1 MIPPFNESP
10 AQHYHEKFMPTF
22 TAKSIWKFGL
32 LAEEKGIKEDNSVL
46 RYLIINKLVDVNMR
60 YKYGVCP
67 FEKGNYS
74 IVKINYIENDEEANI
89 EIDMGR
95 LDVIPYDDND
105 GMVGCK
111 CNKCKQWKIINKV

>member
-1 MIPPFNESP
+1 M
-10 AQHYHEKFMPTF
+10 
-22 TAKSIWKFGL
+22 
-32 LAEEKGIKEDNSVL
+32 

-67 FEKGNYS
+67 FEKSNYS
-74 IVKINYIENDEEANI
+74 IVKINYIENDKEANI

-105 GMVGCK
+105 CMVGCK
-111 CNKCKQWKIINKV
+111 CNKCKRWKIINKV